1 MTHQARDRLD
11 CSWPDLCCDS
21 KSNVSVGV
29 FNSWCSSDQ
38 WAIQFLQLEKLYHER
53 LLSNLAALQDN
64 WGTATSLF
72 LPSERFYQR
81 SHSECNSVKY
91 ACFQRAS
98 GERGRT
104 PGAVCLLRRT
114 ASVRNTLRS
123 WVRSAAHTSGTP
135 RHTNTGFIGWNQS
148 TLHGWRW
155 TGEPEF
161 IHSCFCL
168 PSCKKGWTL
177 ILPSNIH
184 LFIFPTPQFIRY
196 ETAQLLLS
204 CLFLPSPSSLSDTNL
219 SAPILLNCNRP
230 SSSSPSLE
238 KTFQKSIFL
247 TGHFRRRAI
256 SSQTQTNTACLQ
268 ARRCCVPPFL
278 WLSRYVISARGH
290 SAQVDLILES
300 RCLQN
305 IGRINLQERTKNI
318 LNIWKPTPVK
328 KVHDLGK

>member
-1 MTHQARDRLD
+1 MTHKARDRLD

-72 LPSERFYQR
+72 LPSEQFYQR

-184 LFIFPTPQFIRY
+184 LLMFPTPQFICY

-219 SAPILLNCNRP
+219 SAPILLTEIDLHLHLHLWKKHFKNLYFWQGISAGERFPRRLRQILHVCRP
-230 SSSSPSLE
+230 DAVVSHLSCDCLGMLLQPADIRRRWIWFWRADVCRILE
-238 KTFQKSIFL
+238 ELIYKSGQKTFL
-247 TGHFRRRAI
+247 TYGNQH
-256 SSQTQTNTACLQ
+256 Q
-268 ARRCCVPPFL
+268 
-278 WLSRYVISARGH
+278 
-290 SAQVDLILES
+290 
-300 RCLQN
+300 
-305 IGRINLQERTKNI
+305 
-318 LNIWKPTPVK
+318 
-328 KVHDLGK
+328 